1 VKLNSPSRF
10 LILVAV
16 AMFITACCCSGPTKK
31 SETPTPNGGGEDWT
45 AEEDITIPQGGG
57 LPNLTIPAGTKI
69 TPKSS
74 KGNQEI
80 EEISPSEI
88 GSSLPALPEGKKVIA
103 AVDITPDGMTF
114 SPPVPLEIPLPSG
127 HGYSAGDILEMMQLD
142 KGSDKWLPAGEA
154 EVDASEKF
162 ATGEIAHT
170 SVFALV
176 ESGPPVP
183 PAARVSVASLLDN
196 LDSLVNINDFEA
208 LMVYFPEEIGE
219 EVVNALTAYTE
230 EWGYGG
236 EIIWAALPQGTA
248 LEETDYLQ
256 GIQTS
261 SGYDPTLYLLI
272 DLSDSD
278 NALLANGAYTR
289 GSSQQAV
296 VKLNTYEDKI
306 ILVHS
311 IGIQ

>member
-1 VKLNSPSRF
+1 MKLDSLSRF
-10 LILVAV
+10 LILIAV
-16 AMFITACCCSGPTKK
+16 ATLVTACCCSGPT
-31 SETPTPNGGGEDWT
+31 ETLETSTPNGNGEAWT
-45 AEEDITIPQGGG
+45 AEEDITIPEGGG
-57 LPNLTIPAGTKI
+57 LPSFTIPAGTDVI
-69 TPKSS
+69 PKSS
-74 KGNQEI
+74 KDKQEI

-103 AVDITPDGMTF
+103 AVDITPDGMMF
-114 SPPVPLEIPLPSG
+114 SPPVPVEIPLPSG

-142 KGSDKWLPAGEA
+142 KESDKWLPAGEA

-176 ESGPPVP
+176 DSGPSVA
-183 PAARVSVASLLDN
+183 AARVPVASLLDN

-236 EIIWAALPQGTA
+236 EIIWAALPQSTA

-278 NALLANGAYTR
+278 NALLADGAYTR

-296 VKLNTYEDKI
+296 VKLNTYEDEI